1 MQQNTRGEG
10 ERLSEM
16 GQRNSGYNYMFLVYE
31 NYCNLWMKD

>member
-1 MQQNTRGEG
+1 MQQNTQGEG

-16 GQRNSGYNYMFLVYE
+16 GQRTSVCNYMFLADE